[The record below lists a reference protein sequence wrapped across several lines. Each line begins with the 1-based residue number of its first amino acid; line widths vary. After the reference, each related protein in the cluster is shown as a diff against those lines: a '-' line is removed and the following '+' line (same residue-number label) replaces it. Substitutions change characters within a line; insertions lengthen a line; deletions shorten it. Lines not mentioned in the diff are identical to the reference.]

1 MFFSGF
7 PKIIGMENFPSL
19 QSLTLMGQQIT
30 MLENLECL
38 PNLTELCVSESK
50 LSVSQFLYDTVH
62 CMCLPLFMG
71 WVFSILV
78 MCSWDSVILALRS
91 RLHSCTM
98 VNLLKAISQKIP
110 FCLPSVTSL
119 RLYHI
124 TVAYKPPHSSGVH
137 PSVNKNQSYYNPPL
151 SLVSNWIQ
159 FIMTFWI
166 LT

>member
-62 CMCLPLFMG
+62 CMHPPPFFMG

-78 MCSWDSVILALRS
+78 MCSWDS
-91 RLHSCTM
+91 
-98 VNLLKAISQKIP
+98 
-110 FCLPSVTSL
+110 
-119 RLYHI
+119 I
-124 TVAYKPPHSSGVH
+124 TVALCSMLYSCTVVTLSKARSQKNKVQICYINMYLRRIILN
-137 PSVNKNQSYYNPPL
+137 SVVFSVL
-151 SLVSNWIQ
+151 L
-159 FIMTFWI
+159 WI
-166 LT
+166 LQDFADLLEFRGSITTQNIRSPENSLQRCN